1 MIDEFNLPER
11 TPYNAEV
18 SGRDLISYY
27 DKLIQKIQNRKRG
40 ALIDMSGR
48 LWWLEDYD
56 AWQLRL
62 KELDNT

>member
-1 MIDEFNLPER
+1 MIDEFNVPER
-11 TPYNAEV
+11 TPTNAEMFA
-18 SGRDLISYY
+18 YY
-27 DKLIQKIQNRKRG
+27 DKLVQKIHNRKRG

-62 KELDNT
+62 KELEDD